1 MVVVMITGSRSGL
14 GRETALALAQAFG
27 ELRRR
32 GESAANAAQA
42 LAAAAPSDERRR
54 IVFGEGAE
62 RRSKIAGALSGD
74 TTSSSF
80 VEATERRRLAGRS

>member
-42 LAAAAPSDERRR
+42 LAAAPSDERRR
-54 IVFGEGAE
+54 VVFGEGAE

-80 VEATERRRLAGRS
+80 VEAAERRRLAGRS